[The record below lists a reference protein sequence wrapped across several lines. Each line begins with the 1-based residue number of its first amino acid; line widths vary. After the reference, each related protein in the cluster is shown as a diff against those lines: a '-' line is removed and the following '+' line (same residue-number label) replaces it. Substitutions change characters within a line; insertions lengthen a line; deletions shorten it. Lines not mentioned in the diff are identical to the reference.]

1 MSFDS
6 YFVVN
11 ARKFSWLLFLKS
23 FIFVFFDALI
33 KMNLGLEKSTNIFIK
48 ILYHFTVIILD
59 VCGHT
64 EGKLVIVHPKFG

>member
-1 MSFDS
+1 
-6 YFVVN
+6 
-11 ARKFSWLLFLKS
+11 
-23 FIFVFFDALI
+23 
-33 KMNLGLEKSTNIFIK
+33 MNLGLEKSTNIFIK